1 MKESLSVLYAEDSAL
16 DAELVQSLLEAEG
29 IKSETLR
36 VETRAQFV
44 GALEKGKFDLVLS
57 DYNLPGFGGIS
68 ALEIAREKCPEIP
81 FIFISGSIG
90 EEVAI
95 ETLKRGATDYVLK
108 HRLARLVPSVR
119 RALEETDAQKQRRHL
134 EEQLR
139 QSQKMEAIGRLA
151 GGIAHDFN
159 NLLTAIIGYSQLL
172 LSRLPEGDPPMKS
185 ELEEIEK
192 AGKRAAS
199 LTSQLLSFSRK
210 QVLQPEV
217 LDLRTVISELAR
229 MLTRVIGEDIN
240 LINIPGPRS
249 ACVRADPG
257 QIEQIIM
264 NLVVNARDAMPRGGN
279 LTIETSVIELDGRSL
294 DGGPILAPGP
304 YVLLSVTDTGFGIDK
319 ETQARIFEPFFTTKP
334 AGKGTGLGLST
345 VYGIVRQSG
354 GDVLVCSKPS
364 QGTTFKIYLPQVDD
378 SINSTQEPAVRIG
391 PHDRSET
398 ILLVEDEEIVRKL
411 AREVLKTQGYTVLEA
426 CDGDEAMTICQ
437 QQGETID
444 LMLTDVVMPRL
455 GGRELARRALSLRP
469 EMKVICMS
477 GYTDDVILQNGSKDA
492 SIAFLPKP
500 FTPIALARKVREVL
514 DS

>member
-16 DAELVQSLLEAEG
+16 DAELVQSALEAEG

-44 GALEKGKFDLVLS
+44 GALEKRKFDLVLS

-119 RALEETDAQKQRRHL
+119 RALDETSAHKERRHL

-172 LSRLPEGDPPMKS
+172 LSRLPEGDPMKT

-240 LINIPGPRS
+240 LINIPAPRS

-279 LTIETSVIELDGRSL
+279 LTIETSVIEPDGRSL
-294 DGGPILAPGP
+294 DGISAGP
-304 YVLLSVTDTGFGIDK
+304 YVLLSVTDTGVGMDK

-345 VYGIVRQSG
+345 VYGIVKQSG
-354 GDVLVCSKPS
+354 GDLWVYSEPGL
-364 QGTTFKIYLPQVDD
+364 GTTFKIYLPQVDD
-378 SINSTQEPAVRIG
+378 SINLTQPTAATLGLHE
-391 PHDRSET
+391 RSET

-411 AREVLKTQGYTVLEA
+411 TREVLKTQGYTVLEA

-437 QQGETID
+437 EQGETID

-469 EMKVICMS
+469 GMKVVCMS
-477 GYTDDVILQNGSKDA
+477 GYTDDVMLKNGSKDA
-492 SIAFLPKP
+492 GIAFLPKP